1 MLVMENLGNTAW
13 APSENAQKDAQID
26 KVDDRHA
33 KVDCQ
38 GGSEN
43 CVDANTNDPAAN
55 VTQGKLIHFG
65 RKDCNL

>member
-1 MLVMENLGNTAW
+1 M
-13 APSENAQKDAQID
+13 
-26 KVDDRHA
+26 DDRHA

-43 CVDANTNDPAAN
+43 CVDANTNDPAPN

-65 RKDCNL
+65 IKDCNL